1 MSEEEVRIP
10 ITPERLRRGLIRVGD
25 RIERLGELGRIVA
38 ILERNDEV
46 CIRYTTK
53 EGTFTEVDVLKIPHP
68 LPVHYPLLVI
78 DKRERAIRLLEYAES
93 LVKEATKLAD
103 QLIEKLR
110 EIGRFAE
117 EEEMPEIE

>member
-38 ILERNDEV
+38 ILERNDKV
-46 CIRYTTK
+46 CIRYTTE
-53 EGTFTEVDVLKIPHP
+53 EGTFTGVDVLKIPHP

-78 DKRERAIRLLEYAES
+78 DRREWGLRLIEYAVG
-93 LVKEATKLAD
+93 LVKEANKLAV

-110 EIGRFAE
+110 EIDRFVGE
-117 EEEMPEIE
+117 KEVPEIE